1 MTHKNIIK
9 AAIINRLANLHLPTS
24 HLARLAADANVC
36 CRSTVF
42 KWLAGGRSI
51 SVDVAEQLSGLLG
64 LTVTTTR
71 QKRTTPRQ
79 AGRTDDQATTT
90 RPIST

>member
-9 AAIINRLANLHLPTS
+9 AAIINRLATMHLPTS
-24 HLARLAADANVC
+24 HLARLAAGRGVC

-42 KWLAGGRSI
+42 KWIAGGRSI
-51 SVDVAEQLSGLLG
+51 SVDVAEQLAGLLG

-71 QKRTTPRQ
+71 KKPM
-79 AGRTDDQATTT
+79 
-90 RPIST
+90 